1 MFFFLFLFLC
11 QCSIVMTKE
20 PLLLTKDSLAN
31 QGKHTQNLTK
41 PWDFSKQSFPLAAEP
56 EWLYKIPGAYVIE
69 LEGGSVY
76 SDNGIVLYQG
86 KIYQDSLWTWS
97 ALYKAPNDLFPI
109 PAAVPIKG
117 KVATIALEGK
127 SNYYHWMTEILP
139 RLALLEQANIDY
151 DFLYVPKLQ
160 YQFQKDTLKLLGIDC
175 QKIIEG
181 VSNTH
186 IQPTTVIFPSQVARS
201 CITPLW
207 VVEFLQKRFLQD
219 YQVKNGKKRIFI
231 SRGNAA
237 IRRILNED
245 AIFEIIKPF
254 GFEKVLMEKMSV
266 IEQAQLAHESE
277 IIIGTHGAG
286 MTNIIFARQST
297 TIIELFQE
305 HLDETFFDLSTI
317 MNLKYHCIKT
327 ETIPALSEQSVD
339 IRFRNTYINIDL
351 IKKGLI
357 ELFKKLQL

>member
-1 MFFFLFLFLC
+1 MFFFFLLFC
-11 QCSIVMTKE
+11 YCSTLMTKD
-20 PLLLTKDSLAN
+20 PLLLTKDTLIN
-31 QGKHTQNLTK
+31 QGLKAKNVTESWKFNAQL
-41 PWDFSKQSFPLAAEP
+41 FPLTEMP
-56 EWLYKIPGAYVIE
+56 EWFYNIPGAYVIE
-69 LEGGSVY
+69 LTGATLY
-76 SDNGIVLYQG
+76 SDNGIVLYNG

-97 ALYKAPNDLFPI
+97 ALYKSPNDLFPI
-109 PAAVPIKG
+109 PAAIPIQG

-139 RLALLEQANIDY
+139 RLALLQQSHIEY
-151 DFLYVPKLQ
+151 DFLYVPKIQ
-160 YQFQKDTLKLLGIDC
+160 YQFQKDTLKLLGVDYE
-175 QKIIEG
+175 KIIEG

-201 CITPLW
+201 CITPAW
-207 VVEFLQKRFLQD
+207 VVEFLQKWFLQG

-266 IEQAQLAHESE
+266 IEQAQLAHEAE
-277 IIIGTHGAG
+277 FIIGTHGAG
-286 MTNIIFARQST
+286 MTNIVFARPNT

-305 HLDETFFDLSTI
+305 HLDQTFFDLSTT
-317 MNLKYHCIKT
+317 MNLTYYCIKT
-327 ETIPALSEQSVD
+327 ERIPELSEESVD

-357 ELFKKLQL
+357 ELFERLQL

>member
-1 MFFFLFLFLC
+1 MFFFFLLFC
-11 QCSIVMTKE
+11 YCSTLMTKD
-20 PLLLTKDSLAN
+20 PLLLTKETLIN
-31 QGKHTQNLTK
+31 QGLKVENVTESWKFNAQL
-41 PWDFSKQSFPLAAEP
+41 FPLTEMP
-56 EWLYKIPGAYVIE
+56 EWFYKIPGAYVIE
-69 LEGGSVY
+69 LTGATLY
-76 SDNGIVLYQG
+76 SDNGIVLYNG

-97 ALYKAPNDLFPI
+97 ALYKSPNDLFPI
-109 PAAVPIKG
+109 PAAIPIQG
-117 KVATIALEGK
+117 KVATIALEGN

-139 RLALLEQANIDY
+139 RLALLEQAAIDY

-160 YQFQKDTLKLLGIDC
+160 YQFQKDTLKLLGVDYE
-175 QKIIEG
+175 KIIEG

-201 CITPLW
+201 CITPAW
-207 VVEFLQKRFLQD
+207 VVEFLQKRFLQS

-266 IEQAQLAHESE
+266 IEQAQLAHEAE
-277 IIIGTHGAG
+277 FIIGTHGAG
-286 MTNIIFARQST
+286 MTNIVFARPNT

-305 HLDETFFDLSTI
+305 HLDQTFFDLSTT
-317 MNLKYHCIKT
+317 MNLTYYCIKT
-327 ETIPALSEQSVD
+327 ERISELSEESVD

-351 IKKGLI
+351 IKKELI
-357 ELFKKLQL
+357 ELFERLQL